1 MALAFRAWR
10 HKGSTRGRYSK
21 TILYGGI
28 EGEKREG
35 GNVLRNIVEKTLF
48 YRDGDKTF
56 FAPEAFPWVAGMES
70 EWESIR
76 KELDTLMVR
85 REEIPNFQDVSKA
98 QRVLTKGEEWKTF
111 FFYSFG
117 NKNKENCARCPETV
131 RLLNRIPG
139 MKTGMFSI
147 LSPRKHIP
155 PHRGPYKGVLRYH
168 LGLIIP
174 GKECDCRIRVGN
186 DVRCWKEG
194 KSMIFDDSN
203 EHEVWNETDSYR
215 AVLFVDFV
223 RPTIFP
229 LSTINRSIVWA
240 RGRYPL

>member
-1 MALAFRAWR
+1 M
-10 HKGSTRGRYSK
+10 
-21 TILYGGI
+21 
-28 EGEKREG
+28 
-35 GNVLRNIVEKTLF
+35 LRNIVEKTLF

-56 FAPEAFPWVAGMES
+56 FAPEAFPWAAGIES
-70 EWESIR
+70 EWKSVR
-76 KELDTLMVR
+76 KELDALMTR

-98 QRVLTKGEEWKTF
+98 QSALTKDDEWKTF

-131 RLLNRIPG
+131 RLLNQIPG

-174 GKECDCRIRVGN
+174 GNPDNCKIRVGN
-186 DVRCWKEG
+186 EIRSWQEG

-215 AVLFVDFV
+215 VVLFVDFV

-229 LSTINRSIVWA
+229 LSTINRSIIWA

>member
-1 MALAFRAWR
+1 M
-10 HKGSTRGRYSK
+10 
-21 TILYGGI
+21 
-28 EGEKREG
+28 
-35 GNVLRNIVEKTLF
+35 LRDIVEKTLF
-48 YRDGDKTF
+48 FRDGDKTF
-56 FAPEAFPWVAGMES
+56 FDTEAFPWVADVEAG
-70 EWESIR
+70 WKSIR
-76 KELDTLMVR
+76 KELDSLMVR

-98 QRVLTKGEEWKTF
+98 QKALTEGDQWKTF

-117 NKNKENCARCPETV
+117 HKNEENCKRCPETT
-131 RLLNRIPG
+131 RLLNLIPG

-168 LGLIIP
+168 LGLLIP
-174 GKECDCRIRVGN
+174 GDGKSCRIRVGN
-186 DVRCWKEG
+186 DIRSWQEG

-203 EHEVWNETDSYR
+203 EHEVWNENDSFR

-229 LSTINRSIVWA
+229 LSVVNRTIIWA
-240 RGRYPL
+240 RGQYPL